1 MPTRVERRTVNLS
14 AYPDLVVIYLG
25 MRVNRIAGI
34 KTLLGFGPKISS
46 SAAAQPDGLLRHETF
61 IYSLFPMH
69 VGMRQYWRDANSL
82 LEWTR
87 SDPHRPWWQSFLK
100 DSGGTGFW
108 SRNVFSAWGH
118 RGCLRRSTGN
128 IGLMAWYRLADRCL
142 AQLRG
147 PKRNLESHR
156 YCPRR
161 SSTAGQK
168 VSLLPEL
175 ARGSGSA
182 PDAAERRA
190 SGARCRLE
198 GFSTDGILGRL
209 DGAGSQRFPA
219 FAARHRP
226 PRRLCSRRGSAT
238 ILLII
243 PSSYF
248 CSHTQVCC
256 VETGYAFSSKPGS
269 GSRSST
275 HCQISAGTRLVP
287 LQGECQEEHDR

>member
-87 SDPHRPWWQSFLK
+87 SDPHRPWWQSLLK

-118 RGCLRRSTGN
+118 RGCLRRRTGN
-128 IGLMAWYRLADRCL
+128 IGLMAFAPVVP
-142 AQLRG
+142 ARG
-147 PKRNLESHR
+147 PMF
-156 YCPRR
+156 
-161 SSTAGQK
+161 
-168 VSLLPEL
+168 
-175 ARGSGSA
+175 
-182 PDAAERRA
+182 
-190 SGARCRLE
+190 GA
-198 GFSTDGILGRL
+198 
-209 DGAGSQRFPA
+209 
-219 FAARHRP
+219 AARAEKEFGEP
-226 PRRLCSRRGSAT
+226 PVLSEKELYGGPESIFT
-238 ILLII
+238 
-243 PSSYF
+243 S
-248 CSHTQVCC
+248 
-256 VETGYAFSSKPGS
+256 
-269 GSRSST
+269 
-275 HCQISAGTRLVP
+275 
-287 LQGECQEEHDR
+287 